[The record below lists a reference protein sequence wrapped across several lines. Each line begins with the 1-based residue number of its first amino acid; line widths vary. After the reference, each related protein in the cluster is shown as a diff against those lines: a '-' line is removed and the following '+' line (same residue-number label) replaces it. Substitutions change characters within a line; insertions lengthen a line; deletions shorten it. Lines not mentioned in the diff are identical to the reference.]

1 MKRALLKSIGWEET
15 LGVEEVKRPEP
26 TGDQVLIEVEACGVC
41 FRDCIDRVGR
51 FPFIQT
57 PITPGHEAVGRVIGT
72 GSDVTEWQLG
82 DRIATMHRDFCGTCP
97 ACQKGHTTLC
107 RSAAWVFGLMAHGGY
122 ATHIAAPE
130 RCFYRASD
138 TMPPQDAAIL
148 HCTFGT
154 AFRSMV
160 TAGGLEA
167 GEHVLIT
174 GANGGVGAAAV
185 VLAKRL
191 GATVTAVVR
200 SGGSVGFV
208 ESMGA
213 DTVLL
218 DDGQR
223 FHKLLGSKRAD
234 IVVDCVGQPTFNAGV
249 RSLNLGGRLIVVGN
263 VVSDRASLNLGYVVV
278 NGITIRGSGGATRE
292 DMAQVVELYNEHP
305 FSVPVFDQVS
315 LEEADEAQRRVQRGG
330 LHGRIVVIPTS

>member
-1 MKRALLKSIGWEET
+1 MKRVLLNSIGWEEP
-15 LGVEEVKRPEP
+15 LRVEEVELPEP
-26 TGDQVLIEVEACGVC
+26 TGDQVLVEVEACGVC

-57 PITPGHEAVGRVIGT
+57 PVTPGHEAVGHVIGL
-72 GSDVTEWQLG
+72 GPDVTDWQLG
-82 DRIATMHRDFCGTCP
+82 DRIATMHRDFCGVCP
-97 ACQKGHTTLC
+97 ACDKGHTTLC
-107 RSAAWVFGLMAHGGY
+107 GSAAWVFGLMAHGGY

-138 TMPPQDAAIL
+138 AMPAHAAATL

-191 GATVTAVVR
+191 GATVTAVLR
-200 SGGSVGFV
+200 SESSVKFV
-208 ESMGA
+208 ESLGA

-223 FHKLLGSKRAD
+223 FHKLIGSRRAD
-234 IVVDCVGQPTFNAGV
+234 IVVDCVGQPTFNAAV

-263 VVSDRASLNLGYVVV
+263 VVTDRASLNLGYVVV
-278 NGITIRGSGGATRE
+278 NGIVIRGSGGATRE
-292 DMAQVVELYNEHP
+292 DMAQVVKLYEEKP
-305 FSVPVFDQVS
+305 FSVPAFDEVS
-315 LEEADEAQRRVQRGG
+315 LEEADEAQRRVQKGG
-330 LHGRIVVIPTS
+330 LQGRIVVIPGR